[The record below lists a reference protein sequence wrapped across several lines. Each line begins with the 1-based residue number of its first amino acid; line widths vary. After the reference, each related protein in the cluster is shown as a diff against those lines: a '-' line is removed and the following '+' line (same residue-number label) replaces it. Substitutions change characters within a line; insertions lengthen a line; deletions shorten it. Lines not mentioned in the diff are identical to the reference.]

1 MKILYSGY
9 HNPHY
14 ETVTE
19 YTEAAIRAL
28 GHELIIYDDRHHV
41 IPGRIRHR
49 IPWAHRLDLVV
60 INHRLLRL
68 AREEH
73 PRVVIVSGG
82 ERILKE
88 TVRALQQSGTTA
100 VLWTIDA
107 PSGGWEVSRS
117 APVYD
122 HVFCQGSEAVELLER
137 SGLARARW
145 LPVGCDPAS
154 HHPVE
159 VTDEEVRLF
168 GGDVVFVGSWYPER
182 AALFERLC
190 AYDLAVWGPGWEML
204 PKDSAVR
211 RHLRGAHTTP
221 ADWRKIYSA
230 SGIVLATHYHD
241 PTGSYPVY
249 QASPRVF
256 EALACGAFVL
266 CDRQRDVLA
275 LFRDGEHLVCFS
287 DGDDLVEKVRYYLA
301 HEEERQAI
309 ARQGRAEVLSRHTY
323 VHRLRELLAAVGT
336 QEGGLDHCRAAE
348 TLGRRAG
355 AGA

>member
-1 MKILYSGY
+1 MKVLVTGY

-19 YTEAAIRAL
+19 YMERAVRAL
-28 GHELIIYDDRHHV
+28 GHDLVGYDDARHI
-41 IPGRIRHR
+41 IPGRLRSRVRVLEEVNLRH
-49 IPWAHRLDLVV
+49 
-60 INHRLLRL
+60 INRRLLAL
-68 AREEH
+68 ARRAKPE
-73 PRVVIVSGG
+73 VVLVTGG
-82 ERILKE
+82 DRIRKDTIEALKAAGVL
-88 TVRALQQSGTTA
+88 T
-100 VLWTIDA
+100 VLWTTDPPRGCMPHLRVA
-107 PSGGWEVSRS
+107 PH
-117 APVYD
+117 YD
-122 HVFCQGSEAVELLER
+122 RIFCQGSEFVELLRER
-137 SGLARARW
+137 GTDSARW

-323 VHRLRELLAAVGT
+323 VHRIETLLAQAMG
-336 QEGGLDHCRAAE
+336 D
-348 TLGRRAG
+348 
-355 AGA
+355 